1 MEKMNCCL
9 VSVIITTYGRAG
21 NLIYE
26 AINSV
31 RKQTYKNIEII
42 IVDDNGVGT
51 EIQKNNEII
60 FQDES
65 DIMYIA
71 NKKNSGAQ
79 VSRNV
84 GILAS
89 NGKYIACLDDD
100 DIWMPEKIEKQVKLM
115 EEENLALVFCNGYR
129 FYDNDL
135 NKKKIYQYNFISNRD
150 LDFTTELRS
159 DRIGSTSIPLMRR
172 DCLSQTGLFDVNM
185 PARQDYDMWLRFC
198 RYFKVKGINE
208 PLFYYRYHSGSRITK
223 SYEKEIVSYQL
234 LWEKYREDYKR
245 DKVASANMLLTIS
258 RTYMKKGNIIKAT
271 IYGIRAI
278 LCSPRQVVSM
288 IMSYCNKKSQ
298 F

>member
-1 MEKMNCCL
+1 MNCCL